1 MISNISSGLSVTWF
15 SRCTTFLAPIEKKRN
30 WKSQG
35 IDRRNKWEPRWHG
48 LWSHVF
54 KWQLSATYNCIWNL
68 LGCSWQRC
76 PCREVWPCDS
86 LVGGKGN
93 SCSFCLVKDHVPQRS
108 AVLFLSY
115 RSKQR
120 GSLRIGES
128 HGYKESG
135 YCVKKGFP
143 FNLTK
148 SCFMNRHSFALF
160 IFTYW
165 HLGICLLL
173 QNTVTNSY

>member
-76 PCREVWPCDS
+76 PCREVWPRDS

-108 AVLFLSY
+108 SVLFLSY
-115 RSKQR
+115 LTEASSGEALGSGKAMDTRSLATVWR
-120 GSLRIGES
+120 RASPSTLRRAVLWTDIHLLCSSL
-128 HGYKESG
+128 
-135 YCVKKGFP
+135 P
-143 FNLTK
+143 TD
-148 SCFMNRHSFALF
+148 
-160 IFTYW
+160 T
-165 HLGICLLL
+165 
-173 QNTVTNSY
+173 

>member
-115 RSKQR
+115 LTEASSGEALGSGKAMDTRSLATVWR
-120 GSLRIGES
+120 RASPSTLPRAVLWTDIHLLCSSL
-128 HGYKESG
+128 
-135 YCVKKGFP
+135 P
-143 FNLTK
+143 TD
-148 SCFMNRHSFALF
+148 
-160 IFTYW
+160 T
-165 HLGICLLL
+165 
-173 QNTVTNSY
+173 

>member
-115 RSKQR
+115 LTEASSGEALGSGKAMNTRSLATVWR
-120 GSLRIGES
+120 RASPSTLRRAVLWTDIHLLCSSL
-128 HGYKESG
+128 
-135 YCVKKGFP
+135 P
-143 FNLTK
+143 TD
-148 SCFMNRHSFALF
+148 
-160 IFTYW
+160 T
-165 HLGICLLL
+165 
-173 QNTVTNSY
+173 

>member
-1 MISNISSGLSVTWF
+1 MISNISSCLSVTWF

-86 LVGGKGN
+86 FVGGKGN

-108 AVLFLSY
+108 AVLFPSY
-115 RSKQR
+115 LTEATSGEALGSGKAMDRRSLATVWR
-120 GSLRIGES
+120 RASPSTLRRAVLWTDIHLLYSLL
-128 HGYKESG
+128 
-135 YCVKKGFP
+135 P
-143 FNLTK
+143 PDT
-148 SCFMNRHSFALF
+148 
-160 IFTYW
+160 
-165 HLGICLLL
+165 
-173 QNTVTNSY
+173 

>member
-1 MISNISSGLSVTWF
+1 MISSISSGLSVTWF

-108 AVLFLSY
+108 SVLFLSY
-115 RSKQR
+115 LTEASSGEAL
-120 GSLRIGES
+120 GSGKPWIQGVWLLCEEGLPLQHYEELFYEQTFICFVHLYLLTLRNLLVITEYS
-128 HGYKESG
+128 H
-135 YCVKKGFP
+135 
-143 FNLTK
+143 
-148 SCFMNRHSFALF
+148 
-160 IFTYW
+160 
-165 HLGICLLL
+165 
-173 QNTVTNSY
+173 

>member
-30 WKSQG
+30 WKSQS

-115 RSKQR
+115 LTEASSGEALGSGKAMDTRSLATVWR
-120 GSLRIGES
+120 RASPSTLPRAVLWTDIHLLCSSL
-128 HGYKESG
+128 
-135 YCVKKGFP
+135 P
-143 FNLTK
+143 TD
-148 SCFMNRHSFALF
+148 
-160 IFTYW
+160 T
-165 HLGICLLL
+165 
-173 QNTVTNSY
+173 